1 MKDLIA
7 KLIVKRGKIKESKN
21 HMSAGTR
28 NISSAADISAVY
40 SICLSPTINSHFQ
53 R

>member
-7 KLIVKRGKIKESKN
+7 KLFVKWGKIKESKN
-21 HMSAGTR
+21 HIDVGTR
-28 NISSAADISAVY
+28 NISSASDMSAVY